1 MTAPHGCMRRPHAWN
16 PGDSAMP
23 IKPGKDESQSDFMER
38 CVPEMMGDGKR
49 EQEQAVAACMTIW
62 RDKDK
67 QYGDLD
73 VPYPDDDESRDDF
86 LDRCVMQVL
95 DDDDSFASENDALE
109 ACELA
114 WEERGARASARK
126 SNGSVR
132 HKTHAE
138 TVQGMEFVLSDET
151 PDRMGDIVMAN
162 GWDLENFSKNPIA
175 LFNHS
180 SSFPIGIW
188 RNLRADKG
196 ALRGFLE
203 LAPKGTS
210 ERIDEI
216 RALVDAGI
224 LRAVS
229 VGFRPIKSEPMND
242 QNRDPWGPQRYLKQE
257 LVETSLVSVP
267 ANPNALAVAKSLK
280 ISAETLDLVFA
291 GQGNRR
297 RESRRRGV
305 TGGQAETSRNRKGSV
320 MSLAQRIKDAE
331 GRIVALRDKLTEHL
345 KSVDDTNV
353 TDAQLETTNELNA
366 KIAQE
371 EKCLAALREA
381 EKHLALSS
389 DEDRDAN
396 GNLPAAVVHRQEPV
410 RSTTN
415 ARPFAMPA
423 KKFDPVELIV
433 RDAIVKAF
441 AHINRTSIEETRQKL
456 AAIYPRY
463 GEDLTKAYIE

>member
-1 MTAPHGCMRRPHAWN
+1 MAACAVRMPGTRR
-16 PGDSAMP
+16 SAMP
-23 IKPGKDESQSDFMER
+23 MKPREGESQSDFMER
-38 CVPEMMGDGKR
+38 CVPDLMGDGKR
-49 EQEQAVAACMTIW
+49 EQDQAVAACMTIW

-67 QYGDLD
+67 QFSDLD
-73 VPYPDDDESRDDF
+73 VPYPDDDESKDDF

-114 WEERGARASARK
+114 WEERRAPASARRA
-126 SNGSVR
+126 NGSVR

-151 PDRMGDIVMAN
+151 PDRMGDVVMAN
-162 GWDLENFSKNPIA
+162 GWDLENFNKNPIA

-180 SSFPIGIW
+180 SSFPIGRW
-188 RNLRADKG
+188 HNLRADKG
-196 ALRGFLE
+196 ALRGHLE

-210 ERIDEI
+210 DRIDEI

-229 VGFRPIKSEPMND
+229 VGFRPIESKPRKSADNGYGGEVFT
-242 QNRDPWGPQRYLKQE
+242 KQE

-291 GQGNRR
+291 EQGNRR
-297 RESRRRGV
+297 RERRRRGV
-305 TGGQAETSRNRKGSV
+305 TGEQAETSRNRKGSV
-320 MSLAQRIKDAE
+320 MPLAQRIKDAE

-366 KIAQE
+366 KITQE
-371 EKCLAALREA
+371 EKGLAALRAA
-381 EKHLALSS
+381 EKNLALSS
-389 DEDRDAN
+389 EEDREEQQQL
-396 GNLPAAVVHRQEPV
+396 LPATVLHRQEPA
-410 RSTTN
+410 RSS
-415 ARPFAMPA
+415 ARPFAMPN
-423 KKFDPVELIV
+423 KKFDPVELII

-441 AHINRTSIEETRQKL
+441 AHINRTSLEETRQKL
-456 AAIYPRY
+456 AVMYPRY